1 MSRIKILPEILS
13 NKIAAGEVVERPSS
27 VVKELVENALDAHST
42 RIIVEVEKGGRS
54 AIRVSDNGIGMNSD
68 DALLATE
75 RYATSKIYNEDDL
88 FSIRT
93 LGFRGEA
100 IPSIASVSRF
110 TLETK
115 DETSQTG
122 TRIVVNGG
130 KIQDVSEVGAPKGT
144 LVTVRQLFF
153 NTPAR
158 RKFLKTIN
166 TEMGHVADTIASIA
180 IGWPGILF
188 RLHHNGKIIKNWPS
202 VSDPA
207 ERIADVLGRDMRNDL
222 HEISFTNGLKE
233 DGISVSGWVASPWI
247 TRSTSRGVY
256 VYVNTRVVRDRV
268 IQHALFEGYAGRLM
282 KGQYPVAVVF
292 INVDPDNVDVNV
304 HPAKNEVRFA
314 QQNNVHDAVAKAV
327 SEAFNITETFK
338 VSKTSKVCQTD
349 DPDAGTWEQ
358 NNEPEQAHISETANH
373 FNQPSQNPSL
383 PIENKENYN
392 YKDNYEAKVPESFH
406 TEKVQISPSKENF
419 QSLPSE
425 KRIQEGLWKKKQFG
439 DLRVIGQ
446 YHGSYIICESEQ
458 ELVLIDQHAA
468 HERILFEQL
477 KKQSAMSGETAQQLL
492 IPETV
497 NLGYSEADML
507 EKLIPDLKEKGL
519 EIEPFGGNTFVV
531 KSVPAILGS
540 TDVKSLTI
548 EIVEK
553 MVNIGFT
560 SDLENA
566 INESLMIM
574 ACHGAIRSNQHL
586 SDKQIR
592 GLLAQ
597 LDECENPFN
606 CPHGRPV
613 QVKWTTRFL
622 EKSFKRIL

>member
-54 AIRVSDNGIGMNSD
+54 SIQVSDNGIGMNRD
-68 DALLATE
+68 DALLSTE

-110 TLETK
+110 TLETR
-115 DETSQTG
+115 DENSQAG

-130 KIQDVSEVGAPKGT
+130 KIQDVSDIGAPTGT
-144 LVTVRQLFF
+144 LVAVRQLFF

-158 RKFLKTIN
+158 RKFLKTVN
-166 TEMGHVADTIASIA
+166 TEMGHIADTVASVA
-180 IGWPGILF
+180 LGWPGILF
-188 RLHHNGKIIKNWPS
+188 RLHHNGKIMKNWPS
-202 VSDPA
+202 VSDPV
-207 ERIADVLGRDMRNDL
+207 ERVADVLGRDMRNDL
-222 HEISFTNGLKE
+222 HEISFADGLKQG
-233 DGISVSGWVASPWI
+233 GISVSGWTASPRI
-247 TRSTSRGVY
+247 TRSTSRGIY
-256 VYVNTRVVRDRV
+256 VYVNGRFVRDRV

-314 QQNNVHDAVAKAV
+314 QQNDVHDAVVKAV
-327 SEAFNITETFK
+327 FKAFDTAETFK
-338 VSKTSKVCQTD
+338 VSKTLNTD
-349 DPDAGTWEQ
+349 SGSGTWEQ
-358 NNEPEQAHISETANH
+358 NNKPDQKQAHISETTDN
-373 FNQPSQNPSL
+373 FNQPSENLPL
-383 PIENKENYN
+383 PIENSN
-392 YKDNYEAKVPESFH
+392 NYETESPESFYK
-406 TEKVQISPSKENF
+406 EKVQFSPQKESF
-419 QSLPSE
+419 QSLSSE
-425 KRIQEGLWKKKQFG
+425 KRVQEGLWKKKQFS

-477 KKQSAMSGETAQQLL
+477 KKQSAMSGEAAQHLL
-492 IPETV
+492 IPETFS
-497 NLGYSEADML
+497 LGYSEADML

-519 EIEPFGGNTFVV
+519 EIEPFGGNTFIV
-531 KSVPAILGS
+531 KSVPAILRN
-540 TDVKSLTI
+540 TDVKSLAI

-553 MVNIGFT
+553 MVKIGFT

-586 SDKQIR
+586 SDKQIK
-592 GLLAQ
+592 GLLEQ

-613 QVKWTTRFL
+613 WIKWTTRFL
-622 EKSFKRIL
+622 EKSFKRTA

>member
-27 VVKELVENALDAHST
+27 VVKELVENALDADST

-54 AIRVSDNGIGMNSD
+54 SIQVSDNGIGMNRD
-68 DALLATE
+68 DALLSTE

-110 TLETK
+110 TLETR
-115 DETSQTG
+115 DENSQAG
-122 TRIVVNGG
+122 TRIVINGG
-130 KIQDVSEVGAPKGT
+130 KIQDVSDAGAPTGT
-144 LVTVRQLFF
+144 LVAVRQLFF

-158 RKFLKTIN
+158 RKFLKTVN
-166 TEMGHVADTIASIA
+166 TEMGHIADTVASIA
-180 IGWPGILF
+180 LGWSGILF

-202 VSDPA
+202 VSDPV
-207 ERIADVLGRDMRNDL
+207 ERVADVLGRDIRNDL
-222 HEISFTNGLKE
+222 HEIFFANGLKQG
-233 DGISVSGWVASPWI
+233 GISVSGWTASPQF
-247 TRSTSRGVY
+247 TRSTSRGIY
-256 VYVNTRVVRDRV
+256 VYVNGRFVRDRV

-314 QQNNVHDAVAKAV
+314 QQNDVHDAVVKAV
-327 SEAFNITETFK
+327 FKAFDTAETFK
-338 VSKTSKVCQTD
+338 VSKTLNTD
-349 DPDAGTWEQ
+349 SGSGTWEQ
-358 NNEPEQAHISETANH
+358 NNKPDQKQAHISETTDN
-373 FNQPSQNPSL
+373 FNQPSENLPL
-383 PIENKENYN
+383 PIESSN
-392 YKDNYEAKVPESFH
+392 NYETEPPESFYK
-406 TEKVQISPSKENF
+406 EKVQFSPQKESF
-419 QSLPSE
+419 QSLASE
-425 KRIQEGLWKKKQFG
+425 KRVQEGLWKKKQFS

-477 KKQSAMSGETAQQLL
+477 KKQSAISGEAAQHLL
-492 IPETV
+492 IPETF

-519 EIEPFGGNTFVV
+519 EIEPFGGNTFIV
-531 KSVPAILGS
+531 KSVPAILRN
-540 TDVKSLTI
+540 TDVKSLAI

-553 MVNIGFT
+553 MVKIGFT

-586 SDKQIR
+586 SDKQIK
-592 GLLAQ
+592 GLLEQ

-613 QVKWTTRFL
+613 WIKWTTRFL
-622 EKSFKRIL
+622 EKSFKRTA